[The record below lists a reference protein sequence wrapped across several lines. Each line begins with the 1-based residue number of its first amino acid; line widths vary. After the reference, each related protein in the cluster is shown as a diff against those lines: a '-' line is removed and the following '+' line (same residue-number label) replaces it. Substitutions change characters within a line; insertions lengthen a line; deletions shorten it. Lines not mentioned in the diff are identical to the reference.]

1 MARVNLE
8 LYRIFLAVAG
18 AGSFSSA
25 ARSLYISQ
33 PAVSQ
38 AIRQLE
44 GQLGVTLFV
53 RRARGVEL
61 SAEGKVLY
69 HHAQAA
75 VTLIDAGEEKI
86 GRMERLQAGDLR
98 IGAGDTITRHVLLP
112 MLGKFSRQ
120 YPGIALSVRNGTTIE
135 TVGLLRS
142 GSVDIAFV
150 NMPCSEENL
159 IVTPCMDV
167 HDAFVAGA
175 KFAPLKDGITPEDL
189 ANLPLIMLE
198 RQSSSRL
205 AVDAALL
212 RMGVQLAPG
221 IELGSHD
228 LLLDFARTGLGVC
241 CVIKE
246 FSQNELNDDLF
257 EIPLSPP
264 MPSRSIGAAILADIP
279 PSEPVKA
286 FMKLLGEGGF
296 LSVDEE

>member
-44 GQLGVTLFV
+44 GQLGATLFV

-75 VTLIDAGEEKI
+75 IALIDAGEEKL

-98 IGAGDTITRHVLLP
+98 IGAGDTITRHVLLSL
-112 MLGKFSRQ
+112 LGRFSRE
-120 YPGIALSVRNGTTIE
+120 YPGVALSVRNGTTAE
-135 TVGLLRS
+135 TVELLR
-142 GSVDIAFV
+142 GGGVDVAFV
-150 NMPCSEENL
+150 NMPCNEEGL
-159 IVTPCMDV
+159 VITPCMEV
-167 HDAFVAGA
+167 HDVFVAGL
-175 KFAPLKDGITPEDL
+175 KYLPLKAGVTPEEL
-189 ANLPLIMLE
+189 AGLPLIMLE

-212 RMGVQLAPG
+212 RMGVQLSPG

-246 FSQNELNDDLF
+246 FTEALLGDDLF
-257 EIPLSPP
+257 EVPLNPPIPP
-264 MPSRSIGAAILADIP
+264 RSIGVAVLADIP
-279 PSEPVKA
+279 PSGPVKA
-286 FMKLLGEGGF
+286 FMKLLGEDAYPGSK
-296 LSVDEE
+296 LK